1 MTNNGCLFKTFFFA
15 NPEKAWPC
23 IPLQRV
29 LKKVAIDAAKGQVV
43 LLVFTQAQL
52 FNNH

>member
-1 MTNNGCLFKTFFFA
+1 MVACSRLFFA